1 MMPTITPAAVEPAR
15 TAQDGN
21 SASASGE
28 AVDSF
33 AATVEQLLQAT
44 PSASTPVLPPPPVL
58 ELESVDLELGDDGV
72 LATPIDAIDWL
83 IGQCV
88 EPLTQAAQSD
98 TAPSISCSLPD
109 PSYFGGMGPGA
120 MGLQALPTRG
130 PAVPGDVSGVEP
142 GGDRGLGAP
151 QRLAPGDAQDMRATL
166 SSSLLED
173 VLRTSGNGQ
182 NDEGD
187 AQSPIS
193 MDTGTSAAQAAP
205 PQTSAPALRAEVA
218 PRVVTAALHT
228 PVGTPAWNDELATK
242 LTWLIDRG
250 EQLASI
256 RVTPD
261 SLGPIDI
268 RIAVREGEASIWF
281 GANQSDTRQAIEQA
295 IPRLREMLASQG
307 LSLTDAGVFQQAPR
321 DPQRALLRNDL
332 QRAARESGDGSASQ
346 VTALR
351 LPRGL
356 IDDYA

>member
-1 MMPTITPAAVEPAR
+1 MMPTVTPTAVEPIKLPQSGDSATASEDSDGSFAAAVEQLMQGMP
-15 TAQDGN
+15 TA
-21 SASASGE
+21 
-28 AVDSF
+28 
-33 AATVEQLLQAT
+33 
-44 PSASTPVLPPPPVL
+44 PPPDLQPQPML
-58 ELESVDLELGDDGV
+58 EVESVDLELGDDAV
-72 LATPIDAIDWL
+72 PATPIDAIDWL
-83 IGQCV
+83 LGQCV
-88 EPLTQAAQSD
+88 DPQTQPVQPDPGASLSCSVPAAAPIGWAGLAAAVLQPPATQAA
-98 TAPSISCSLPD
+98 AE
-109 PSYFGGMGPGA
+109 
-120 MGLQALPTRG
+120 
-130 PAVPGDVSGVEP
+130 PGDVAAATP
-142 GGDRGLGAP
+142 GGEVGRGAA
-151 QRLAPGDAQDMRATL
+151 QRLALGDANDLRATL
-166 SSSLLED
+166 SSTLLED
-173 VLRTSGNGQ
+173 VLRESGS
-182 NDEGD
+182 DRSE
-187 AQSPIS
+187 
-193 MDTGTSAAQAAP
+193 DTLSTLPGSQDSGASAAQAAP
-205 PQTSAPALRAEVA
+205 SQAAAASLRAEVA

-321 DPQRALLRNDL
+321 DPQRALLRHDL
-332 QRAARESGDGSASQ
+332 QRAARESGDGAAAQ